1 MSAPRAHTPPRA
13 EARLRRLFAAAGV
26 RGRLHACDVDDT
38 ARAVELDGGAAVP
51 LASTFKLHVALAVL
65 RAIDAGELQATAT
78 VRVGARRTTGP
89 TGLAAMRDP
98 VRMSVR
104 DLLYLM
110 LAVSDN
116 AACDALYDRVG
127 AEAVDATVEALGLR
141 ATVVR
146 GCCRDLARSMV
157 EDTGAADA
165 GELFARLREPGA
177 LDRLAVLDPE
187 RTSRSTPR
195 EMTRLLGAVWR
206 DEAASPESCAEL
218 RRLMG
223 LQVWPHR
230 LSAGFPDDEVV
241 VSGKTGTLP
250 GLRIEVGVVETG
262 DGRRTAVAVFTRS
275 ASGRLN
281 LPQADA
287 AIGTAARL
295 AVDALA

>member
-1 MSAPRAHTPPRA
+1 MSEPRSRS
-13 EARLRRLFAAAGV
+13 EGRLRRLFVAAGV
-26 RGRLHACDVDDT
+26 RGWLHACDVDDPG
-38 ARAVELDGGAAVP
+38 RAVEADGGLAVP

-65 RAIDAGELQATAT
+65 RAVDAGALEAGETL
-78 VRVGARRTTGP
+78 RIGARRTAGP

-127 AEAVDATVEALGLR
+127 AEAVDGVAPALGLR
-141 ATVVR
+141 STVIR
-146 GCCRDLARSMV
+146 GCCRDLTRSML

-165 GELFARLREPGA
+165 GEVFARLREPGA

-195 EMTRLLGAVWR
+195 DMTRLLGAVWR
-206 DEAASPESCAEL
+206 DEAASPASCAEL

-262 DGRRTAVAVFTRS
+262 DGRRTAVAAFTRS
-275 ASGRLN
+275 ASSRLN

-287 AIGTAARL
+287 VIGTAARL

>member
-1 MSAPRAHTPPRA
+1 VSALRTRA
-13 EARLRRLFAAAGV
+13 EARFRRLFDAAGV
-26 RGRLHACDVDDT
+26 RGLLHACDVEDPG
-38 ARAVELDGGAAVP
+38 RAVELDGGLAVP

-65 RAIDAGELQATAT
+65 HAIDAGTLEATEPL
-78 VRVGARRTTGP
+78 RIGPGRTSGP

-116 AACDALYDRVG
+116 AACDVLYDRVG
-127 AEAVDATVEALGLR
+127 AEAVDGVVAALGLR
-141 ATVVR
+141 STVIR
-146 GCCRDLARSMV
+146 GCCRDLTRSMV

-165 GELFARLREPGA
+165 AELFARLREPGA
-177 LDRLAVLDPE
+177 LDGLAVLEPE

-195 EMTRLLGAVWR
+195 EMTRLLAAVWR
-206 DEAASPESCAEL
+206 DEAASQESCAEL

-230 LSAGFPDDEVV
+230 LSAGFPDDEVR

>member
-1 MSAPRAHTPPRA
+1 MSDTRPRV

-26 RGRLHACDVDDT
+26 RGWLHACDVDEPS
-38 ARAVELDGGAAVP
+38 RAVELDGGLAVP
-51 LASTFKLHVALAVL
+51 LASTFKLHVAVAVL
-65 RAIDAGELQATAT
+65 RAIDAGELRATET
-78 VRVGARRTTGP
+78 VRVGARRTAGP

-98 VRMSVR
+98 ARLSVR

-116 AACDALYDRVG
+116 AACDALHDRVG
-127 AEAVDATVEALGLR
+127 ADAIDAAVAALGLR
-141 ATVVR
+141 ATVIR
-146 GCCRDLARSMV
+146 GCCRDLTRSMI
-157 EDTGAADA
+157 EDTGAADD

-177 LDRLAVLDPE
+177 LDGLAVLDPE

-195 EMTRLLGAVWR
+195 EMTRLLGAIWR

-218 RRLMG
+218 RRMMG

-230 LSAGFPDDEVV
+230 LSAGFPDDDAV

-250 GLRIEVGVVETG
+250 GLRTEVGVVETG

-287 AIGTAARL
+287 AIGTAARI
-295 AVDALA
+295 AVDSLAQT

>member
-1 MSAPRAHTPPRA
+1 MSEPRLRV

-26 RGRLHACDVDDT
+26 RGWLHACDVDDP
-38 ARAVELDGGAAVP
+38 ARVVELDGGLAVP
-51 LASTFKLHVALAVL
+51 LASTFKLHVAVAVA
-65 RAIDAGELQATAT
+65 RAIDAGELEARETLRIGT
-78 VRVGARRTTGP
+78 RRTAGP

-127 AEAVDATVEALGLR
+127 AGAVDAAVAALGLR
-141 ATVVR
+141 STVVR
-146 GCCRDLARSMV
+146 GCCRDLTRSLH
-157 EDTGAADA
+157 EDTGAADP
-165 GELFARLREPGA
+165 GEVFARLREPGA
-177 LDRLAVLDPE
+177 LDRLAVLDPD

-195 EMTRLLGAVWR
+195 EMTTLLGAVWR

-223 LQVWPHR
+223 MQVWPHR
-230 LSAGFPDDEVV
+230 LSAGFPDDDVAV
-241 VSGKTGTLP
+241 CGKTGTLP

-275 ASGRLN
+275 TSSRLN

>member
-1 MSAPRAHTPPRA
+1 MSEPRQRV
-13 EARLRRLFAAAGV
+13 EARLRRLFDSAGV
-26 RGRLHACDVDDT
+26 RGWLHACDVDDPS
-38 ARAVELDGGAAVP
+38 RFVELDGGLAVP
-51 LASTFKLHVALAVL
+51 LASTFKLHVAVAVL
-65 RAIDAGELQATAT
+65 RAVDAGELRVGET
-78 VRVGARRTTGP
+78 VRVGASRTTGP

-127 AEAVDATVEALGLR
+127 AGAVDAAVAALGLR
-141 ATVVR
+141 STVVR
-146 GCCRDLARSMV
+146 GCCRDLTRSMQ

-165 GELFARLREPGA
+165 AEMFARLRAPGA
-177 LDRLAVLDPE
+177 LERLAVLDPD

-195 EMTRLLGAVWR
+195 EMARLLGAVWR

-230 LSAGFPDDEVV
+230 LSAGFPDDDVA

-250 GLRIEVGVVETG
+250 GLRIEVGVVETA

-275 ASGRLN
+275 ASSRLN

-295 AVDALA
+295 AVDSLAA

>member
-1 MSAPRAHTPPRA
+1 MSEPRSRS
-13 EARLRRLFAAAGV
+13 EGRLRRLFAAAGV
-26 RGRLHACDVDDT
+26 RGRLHACDVDDPG
-38 ARAVELDGGAAVP
+38 RAVEADGGLAVP

-65 RAIDAGELQATAT
+65 RAVDAGTLEAGETL
-78 VRVGARRTTGP
+78 RIGARRTAGP

-127 AEAVDATVEALGLR
+127 ADAVGGVAPALGLR
-141 ATVVR
+141 STMIR
-146 GCCRDLARSMV
+146 GCCRDLTRSML

-165 GELFARLREPGA
+165 GEVFARLREPGA

-195 EMTRLLGAVWR
+195 DMTRLLGAVWR
-206 DEAASPESCAEL
+206 DEAASPASCAEL

-275 ASGRLN
+275 ASSRLN

-287 AIGTAARL
+287 VIGTAARL

>member
-1 MSAPRAHTPPRA
+1 MSPRV
-13 EARLRRLFAAAGV
+13 EARFRRLFAAAGV
-26 RGRLHACDVDDT
+26 RGWLHACDVDDQG
-38 ARAVELDGGAAVP
+38 RAVELDGGLAVP

-65 RAIDAGELQATAT
+65 RAIDAGALEAGET
-78 VRVGARRTTGP
+78 VHVGARRTAGP

-127 AEAVDATVEALGLR
+127 ADAVDGVVEALGLR
-141 ATVVR
+141 STVIR
-146 GCCRDLARSMV
+146 GCCRDFTRSMA
-157 EDTGAADA
+157 EETGAADA
-165 GELFARLREPGA
+165 GEQFERLREPGA
-177 LDRLAVLDPE
+177 LDALAVLDPE

-195 EMTRLLGAVWR
+195 EMTRLLAAVWR

-230 LSAGFPDDEVV
+230 LSAGFPDDEVS

-250 GLRIEVGVVETG
+250 GLRIEVGVVETL
-262 DGRRTAVAVFTRS
+262 DARRTAVAVFTRS
-275 ASGRLN
+275 TSGRSN

>member
-1 MSAPRAHTPPRA
+1 MSEPRLRV

-26 RGRLHACDVDDT
+26 RGWLHACDVDDP
-38 ARAVELDGGAAVP
+38 ARVVELDGGLAVP
-51 LASTFKLHVALAVL
+51 LASTFKLHVAVAVL
-65 RAIDAGELQATAT
+65 RAIDAGELEARETLRIGT
-78 VRVGARRTTGP
+78 RRTAGP

-127 AEAVDATVEALGLR
+127 AGAVDAAVAALGLR
-141 ATVVR
+141 STVVR
-146 GCCRDLARSMV
+146 GCCRDLTRSLH
-157 EDTGAADA
+157 EDTGAADP
-165 GELFARLREPGA
+165 GEVFARLREPGA
-177 LDRLAVLDPE
+177 LDRLAVLDPD

-195 EMTRLLGAVWR
+195 EMTTLLGAVWR

-223 LQVWPHR
+223 MQVWPHR
-230 LSAGFPDDEVV
+230 LSAGFPDDDVAV
-241 VSGKTGTLP
+241 CGKTGTLP

-275 ASGRLN
+275 TSSRLN